1 MASATEKRLAEI
13 AKELVGLNDSTTDV
27 ELAHARADHLLI
39 EALRLTWNQ
48 DVFASYQIEDI
59 IVAWGDVPKWYA

>member
-13 AKELVGLNDSTTDV
+13 TAELKEMNEGTTDV

-39 EALRLTWNQ
+39 EALRLVWNQ
-48 DVFASYQIEDI
+48 DVFATYQIEDI
-59 IVAWGDVPKWYA
+59 ITAWGDVPKWYA